1 VCKTSLAQLGEGGE
15 EYGTYGL
22 HDALPRR
29 VEERKDGGRRVV
41 Q

>member
-1 VCKTSLAQLGEGGE
+1 VCKTSLAQLGEGG

-41 Q
+41 R